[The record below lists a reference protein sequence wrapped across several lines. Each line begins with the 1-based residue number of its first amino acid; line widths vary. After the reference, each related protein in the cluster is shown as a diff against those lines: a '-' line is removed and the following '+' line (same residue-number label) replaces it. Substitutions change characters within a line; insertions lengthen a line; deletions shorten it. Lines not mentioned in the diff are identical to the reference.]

1 VPRQDRRSFLQPT
14 FGQLAI
20 SGSEPVVSRV
30 DELRTVQEAR
40 TLVQE
45 RYLDGRS
52 ALFPD
57 AAAAWEEQFHSTQ
70 LIADMTVRLAELD
83 GVAPAVAPD
92 PETLSRRIT
101 KLVTPFRFS
110 VLAISRA
117 PAAAARISP
126 ARPASRGRTW
136 RSRRAGCQRPAA
148 GRPGWS

>member
-1 VPRQDRRSFLQPT
+1 MPRQDRRSFLQPT

-30 DELRTVQEAR
+30 DELRTVQEAW

-101 KLVTPFRFS
+101 KLVTDVVEPAKAEALEKVGEGRQALGIAAGW
-110 VLAISRA
+110 VRAKLVPRAINGGE
-117 PAAAARISP
+117 PAAERES
-126 ARPASRGRTW
+126 
-136 RSRRAGCQRPAA
+136 
-148 GRPGWS
+148 